1 MGMFMFR
8 VSLFHLSVLFILSLY
23 TQNTLAFD
31 GFLEPIESVEIST
44 PEMGVIIKSFAQEGK
59 TIKKNATLIELDS
72 SVLRASLTGL
82 RADYQAKKR
91 KQVELESLYKQA
103 IASADE
109 LETAKTQTAMA
120 LSQYQTLQRQID
132 RRLIKSPINGVITEV
147 TRDIG
152 ELVSQTQGPFIK
164 IVNISTLKL
173 IVYIPYEKVINL
185 QSKQN
190 VPVKISGVTDI
201 QTGEVRYVSP
211 VVDPASSTVKV
222 ELVVDNKDNK
232 LRSGLPAS
240 IKLSD

>member
-1 MGMFMFR
+1 MCMFKVCLFR
-8 VSLFHLSVLFILSLY
+8 LCIVFVICLY
-23 TQNTLAFD
+23 AQSTLALD

-44 PEMGVIIKSFAQEGK
+44 SEMGVILKSFAEEGK
-59 TIKKNATLIELDS
+59 QIKKNQTLVELDS

-82 RADYQAKKR
+82 RADYKAKKR
-91 KQVELESLYKQA
+91 KQTELESLYKQA

-109 LETAKTQTAMA
+109 VETAKTQTAMA

-132 RRLIKSPINGVITEV
+132 RRQIKSPINGVITEV
-147 TRDIG
+147 TRDKG
-152 ELVSQTQGPFIK
+152 ELISQTQGPFIK

-173 IVYIPYEKVINL
+173 IVYIPYEKIINL
-185 QSKQN
+185 QPKQN
-190 VPVKISGVTDI
+190 VTVKIAGIDDI
-201 QTGEVRYVSP
+201 QSGQVRYVSP

-240 IKLSD
+240 VKLSD